1 VTNVLKEDHTEP
13 LLNFANLSKH
23 SSVL

>member
-1 VTNVLKEDHTEP
+1 VTNVLKEDHTHS